1 MSIIIKNLSF
11 YYSRKSP
18 YEKKALDNINLQIE
32 EGEFVGI
39 IGHTGSGKSTFI
51 QHLNGLVKVQEGE
64 VDVFDIK
71 LVSKKRPKPDL
82 RRLRSKVGMVFQ
94 YPEYQLFEYS
104 VAKDVAFGP
113 KNMKLSKEEIDIRV
127 KEAITLVG
135 LDFESI
141 KDRSPFEL
149 SGGQKRRVAIAG
161 IIAMR
166 PEVLILDEP
175 TAGLDPFGKEQILNL
190 IVALKEKCC
199 PTIIVISH
207 DIDEITRFASR
218 IVVFNEAKI
227 EYDIPMQQLFK
238 NKEHLQKIGLDIPE
252 AIKIAQALEKRGVK
266 LDGDIVSTD
275 DLMRAIIKKYN
286 EKHATKI
293 DISNCKNIVKSNEK
307 ANLGDNIRFNT
318 RQSGNDYVD
327 GKANQLYNDES
338 EVFK

>member
-11 YYSRKSP
+11 TYSRKSP

-71 LVSKKRPKPDL
+71 LTNAKRPKPDL
-82 RRLRSKVGMVFQ
+82 RKLRANVGMVFQ

-104 VAKDVAFGP
+104 VEKDVAFGP
-113 KNMKLSKEEIDIRV
+113 KNLKLSKEEIDIRV

-141 KDRSPFEL
+141 RGRSPFEL

-166 PEVLILDEP
+166 PKVLILDEP
-175 TAGLDPFGKEQILNL
+175 TAGLDPQGKEQILNL
-190 IVALKEKCC
+190 IVKLKEVCS
-199 PTIIVISH
+199 PTIIIISH

-218 IVVFNEAKI
+218 IVVFNEGRI
-227 EYDIPMQQLFK
+227 EYDTPMKELFEHK
-238 NKEHLQKIGLDIPE
+238 QHLKEIGLDIPQ
-252 AIKIAQALEKRGVK
+252 AIKIATALEERGIK
-266 LDGDIVSTD
+266 LDRNIVSTN
-275 DLMRAIIKKYN
+275 DLINAIVKRYN
-286 EKHATKI
+286 EKNGTHCDLSIVEKERDNYAPPKRENT
-293 DISNCKNIVKSNEK
+293 SNPS
-307 ANLGDNIRFNT
+307 A
-318 RQSGNDYVD
+318 
-327 GKANQLYNDES
+327 S
-338 EVFK
+338 EVFE